1 MAWCRTLGLWAAMML
16 FIVSSILPAPWQPEN
31 CFRSHHRQSEG
42 IGGIQ
47 NEVIMLPVF
56 PIMAL
61 SGPLFTEMNDGEARG
76 GGVLCRSVGVRVVQA
91 LMVPHEMSTICKQF
105 VSQQSLK
112 AGSTCIC
119 VCLYIFL

>member
-1 MAWCRTLGLWAAMML
+1 
-16 FIVSSILPAPWQPEN
+16 
-31 CFRSHHRQSEG
+31 
-42 IGGIQ
+42 
-47 NEVIMLPVF
+47 MLPVF

-61 SGPLFTEMNDGEARG
+61 SGPLFTEMNDGEAG
-76 GGVLCRSVGVRVVQA
+76 GEGGVLCRLVGVRVVQA

-105 VSQQSLK
+105 VFQQSLK